1 MVSSSNCSLVRVLI
15 GIQLR
20 KASCNSSRSL
30 RNCSNC
36 AVIWLTMNDSWFSS
50 MSLLSSLFFTSVGT
64 ATATKRTKGQC
75 FLGKVLCHNNS
86 HRKVGATFLL
96 NICAVLFCVSNVA
109 INKKW
114 HSPASGQLLAFSRR
128 LDSGECYEMES
139 EMLLNV
145 D

>member
-1 MVSSSNCSLVRVLI
+1 MASSSNCSLVHVLI

-20 KASCNSSRSL
+20 KASCNSPRSL
-30 RNCSNC
+30 RNCSNG

-50 MSLLSSLFFTSVGT
+50 MSLLSSLLFTSVGT
-64 ATATKRTKGQC
+64 ATAKKKTKDQC

-86 HRKVGATFLL
+86 HTKVEATFQL
-96 NICAVLFCVSNVA
+96 NIWAVLFSVSNVV

-128 LDSGECYEMES
+128 LDSGECCEMES

>member
-1 MVSSSNCSLVRVLI
+1 MASSSNCSLVRVLSRLFK
-15 GIQLR
+15 LR
-20 KASCNSSRSL
+20 SDMVNA
-30 RNCSNC
+30 
-36 AVIWLTMNDSWFSS
+36 MNDSWFSS
-50 MSLLSSLFFTSVGT
+50 MSLLSSLFSTSVGR
-64 ATATKRTKGQC
+64 ATAKKRTKDQC

-86 HRKVGATFLL
+86 HRKVEATFQL

-128 LDSGECYEMES
+128 LDSGECYEMEI

>member
-1 MVSSSNCSLVRVLI
+1 MIRGFRACHCYRPCFLPLWV
-15 GIQLR
+15 QLLP
-20 KASCNSSRSL
+20 K
-30 RNCSNC
+30 
-36 AVIWLTMNDSWFSS
+36 
-50 MSLLSSLFFTSVGT
+50 
-64 ATATKRTKGQC
+64 KRQKDQC

-86 HRKVGATFLL
+86 HRKVEATFQL